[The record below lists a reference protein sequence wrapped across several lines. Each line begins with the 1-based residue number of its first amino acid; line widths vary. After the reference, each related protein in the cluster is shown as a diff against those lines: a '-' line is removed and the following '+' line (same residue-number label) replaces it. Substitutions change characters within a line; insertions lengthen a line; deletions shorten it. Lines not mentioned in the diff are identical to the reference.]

1 MIKKYAVSEAIGQ
14 VIRQY
19 RCNAG
24 LTTKQLAHRIGI
36 SQQQLSRYERG
47 VNRIDVD
54 TLLRVSLAFKII
66 PGRFF
71 DEMNEFYIGSKQPA
85 YDEGEEDIQEI
96 RMSLIADSIISPRD
110 F

>member
-1 MIKKYAVSEAIGQ
+1 MMKKYAVSEAIGQ

-19 RCNAG
+19 RTNAG

-54 TLLRVSLAFKII
+54 TLLRISLAFRLT

-71 DEMNEFYIGSKQPA
+71 EEMNTTGTGLDDIIYENEDG
-85 YDEGEEDIQEI
+85 DIQEI

>member
-1 MIKKYAVSEAIGQ
+1 MGQ

-19 RCNAG
+19 RSNAG

-54 TLLRVSLAFKII
+54 TLLRVSLAFKIT

-71 DEMNEFYIGSKQPA
+71 EEMNESYAGFELPA
-85 YDEGEEDIQEI
+85 YEEGEGDIQEI

>member
-19 RCNAG
+19 RSNAG

-54 TLLRVSLAFKII
+54 TLLRVSLAFKIT

-71 DEMNEFYIGSKQPA
+71 DEMNESCTGSELPA
-85 YDEGEEDIQEI
+85 YDEGDGDIQEI

>member
-19 RCNAG
+19 RSNAG

-54 TLLRVSLAFKII
+54 TLLRVSLAFKIT

-71 DEMNEFYIGSKQPA
+71 DEMNESYTGSEQSA
-85 YDEGEEDIQEI
+85 YDDGEGDIQEI